1 MLSARHLKEV
11 SALDIEQNLKN
22 VEQRIAAAAKK
33 SGRSREDIILVAVT
47 KTHPADMMNEAI
59 KAGVT
64 DIGENKPQEVRDK
77 YADVLPVRWHLI
89 GHLQTNKVKYVID
102 KCCMI
107 HSVDSIK
114 LMDEIEKQAKQHDV
128 SMDILIQV
136 NISGEE
142 TKSGIR
148 AEELDEL
155 LMHAGELERVKVR
168 GLMTIAP
175 KCEHQEDAAVHFRN
189 MKRLFDETAK
199 KVYRNVSMEYL
210 SMGMSGDFEAAI
222 ECGSNMVRVGS
233 AIFGA
238 RDYSKH

>member
-1 MLSARHLKEV
+1 M
-11 SALDIEQNLKN
+11 DIEQNLKN

-47 KTHPADMMNEAI
+47 KTHPADMRNEAI

-77 YADVLPVRWHLI
+77 YTDVLPVRWHLI
-89 GHLQTNKVKYVID
+89 GHLQTNKVKYIID

-142 TKSGIR
+142 TKSGITS
-148 AEELDEL
+148 EELDEL

-175 KCEHQEDAAVHFRN
+175 KCEHQEEAAVHFRN
-189 MKRLFDETAK
+189 MKMLFDETAK
-199 KVYRNVSMEYL
+199 KVYKNVSMEYL

>member
-1 MLSARHLKEV
+1 M
-11 SALDIEQNLKN
+11 DIEQNLKN

-89 GHLQTNKVKYVID
+89 GHLQTNKVKYIID

-128 SMDILIQV
+128 SMDVLIQV

-142 TKSGIR
+142 TKSGIT

-189 MKRLFDETAK
+189 MKMLFDETAK
-199 KVYRNVSMEYL
+199 KVYKNVSMEYL

>member
-1 MLSARHLKEV
+1 M
-11 SALDIEQNLKN
+11 DIEQNLKN

-89 GHLQTNKVKYVID
+89 GHLQINKVKYIID

-142 TKSGIR
+142 TKSGIT

-175 KCEHQEDAAVHFRN
+175 KCEHQEEAAVHFRN
-189 MKRLFDETAK
+189 MKMLFDETAK
-199 KVYRNVSMEYL
+199 KVYKNVSMEYL

>member
-1 MLSARHLKEV
+1 M
-11 SALDIEQNLKN
+11 DIEQNLKN

-107 HSVDSIK
+107 HSVDSIN

-142 TKSGIR
+142 TKSGITS
-148 AEELDEL
+148 EELDEL

-175 KCEHQEDAAVHFRN
+175 KCEHQEEAAVHFRN
-189 MKRLFDETAK
+189 MKMLFDETAK
-199 KVYRNVSMEYL
+199 KVYKNVSMEYL

>member
-1 MLSARHLKEV
+1 M
-11 SALDIEQNLKN
+11 DIEQNLKN

-77 YADVLPVRWHLI
+77 YTDVLPVRWHLI
-89 GHLQTNKVKYVID
+89 GHLQTNKVKYIID

-128 SMDILIQV
+128 SMDVLIQV

-142 TKSGIR
+142 TKSGITS
-148 AEELDEL
+148 EELDEL

-175 KCEHQEDAAVHFRN
+175 KCEHQEEAAVHFRN
-189 MKRLFDETAK
+189 MKMLFDETAK
-199 KVYRNVSMEYL
+199 KVYKNVSMEYL

>member
-1 MLSARHLKEV
+1 MDI
-11 SALDIEQNLKN
+11 ALNYGS
-22 VEQRIAAAAKK
+22 VEERVAAAAKRSGK
-33 SGRSREDIILVAVT
+33 SRSDITLIAVT
-47 KTHPADMMNEAI
+47 KTRPPEMMNEAI
-59 KAGVT
+59 RAGAS

-77 YADVLPVRWHLI
+77 YADVLKARWHLI

-107 HSVDSIK
+107 HSVDSIR
-114 LMDEIEKQAKQHDV
+114 LMDEIERQAEIHDV

-142 TKSGIR
+142 TKSGI
-148 AEELDEL
+148 APEELCAL
-155 LMHAGELERVKVR
+155 LLHAGELERVRVR

-175 KCEHQEDAAVHFRN
+175 QCADAEVRGHFTN
-189 MKRLFDETAK
+189 MKRLFDETAEK
-199 KVYRNVSMEYL
+199 SFKNVSMDYL

>member
-1 MLSARHLKEV
+1 M
-11 SALDIEQNLKN
+11 DIEQNLKN

-89 GHLQTNKVKYVID
+89 GHLQTNKVKYIID

-142 TKSGIR
+142 TKSGITS
-148 AEELDEL
+148 EELDEL

-175 KCEHQEDAAVHFRN
+175 KCEHQEEAAVHFRN
-189 MKRLFDETAK
+189 MKMLFDETAK
-199 KVYRNVSMEYL
+199 KVYKNVSMEYL

>member
-1 MLSARHLKEV
+1 M
-11 SALDIEQNLKN
+11 DIEQNLKN

-77 YADVLPVRWHLI
+77 YTDVLPVRWHLI
-89 GHLQTNKVKYVID
+89 GHLQTNKVKYIID

-142 TKSGIR
+142 TKSGITS
-148 AEELDEL
+148 EELDEL

-175 KCEHQEDAAVHFRN
+175 KCEHQEEAAVHFRN
-189 MKRLFDETAK
+189 MKMLFDETAK
-199 KVYRNVSMEYL
+199 KVYKNVSMEYL

>member
-1 MLSARHLKEV
+1 M
-11 SALDIEQNLKN
+11 DIEQNLKN

-77 YADVLPVRWHLI
+77 YTDVLPVRWHLI
-89 GHLQTNKVKYVID
+89 GHLQTNKVKYIID

-114 LMDEIEKQAKQHDV
+114 LMDEIEKRAKQHDV

-142 TKSGIR
+142 TKSGITS
-148 AEELDEL
+148 EELDEL
-155 LMHAGELERVKVR
+155 LMHAGELQRVKVR

-175 KCEHQEDAAVHFRN
+175 KCEHQEEAAVHFRN
-189 MKRLFDETAK
+189 MKMLFDETAK
-199 KVYRNVSMEYL
+199 KVYKNVSMEYL

>member
-1 MLSARHLKEV
+1 M
-11 SALDIEQNLKN
+11 DIEQNLKN

-77 YADVLPVRWHLI
+77 YADVLSVRWHLI
-89 GHLQTNKVKYVID
+89 GHLQTNKVKYIID

-128 SMDILIQV
+128 SMDVLIQV

-142 TKSGIR
+142 TKSGITS
-148 AEELDEL
+148 EELDEL

-175 KCEHQEDAAVHFRN
+175 KCEHQEEAAVHFRN
-189 MKRLFDETAK
+189 MKMLFDETAK
-199 KVYRNVSMEYL
+199 KVYKNVSMEYL